1 MLEIIFLIALSG
13 YFIQSALFIIGAS
26 RRFPKNGPANLPKAT
41 VIVAARNEGENILRC
56 LNSLNNLEY
65 PEDRLEIIIVDDKST
80 DATGK
85 IIDEFICDKHKFKK
99 IITKKEIGRL
109 KGKTNALANALDI
122 ASGEIILTT
131 DADCMVSPL
140 WVKTTVSYYKNN
152 VAAVT
157 GFTTQIVNDNFSGM
171 QAIDFIYL
179 LFVASGTINLGT
191 PISCIGNNM
200 SYMKSAY
207 DEVGGYENLPFSVTE
222 DFNLLNAIWKLGKYK
237 IIAPLDRDALVTSL
251 PCRSFKELFR
261 QKKRWAV
268 GGIGV
273 PLPGYLLFIFG
284 FATNFCVFIT
294 PFLLL
299 LQETAA
305 FSSSTVTSTWLYLGF
320 FKIAIDSFVLH
331 PIHNRLGILKNLKYF
346 LTFELYYII
355 YVSALP
361 FVLFTNRKV
370 IWKGREY

>member
-1 MLEIIFLIALSG
+1 
-13 YFIQSALFIIGAS
+13 
-26 RRFPKNGPANLPKAT
+26 
-41 VIVAARNEGENILRC
+41 VIVAARNEEKNILRC
-56 LNSLNNLEY
+56 LNSLDKLDY
-65 PEDRLEIIIVDDKST
+65 PEGKLEIILVDDKST
-80 DATGK
+80 DSTGK
-85 IIDEFICDKHKFKK
+85 IIDEFICGIQKFKK
-99 IITKKEIGRL
+99 IVTKKEIGRL

-131 DADCMVSPL
+131 DADCAVSPS
-140 WVKTTVSYYKNN
+140 WVKTTASYYTNN

-157 GFTTQIVNDNFSGM
+157 GFTTQVVNDNFSGM

-200 SYMKSAY
+200 SYRKNAY

-237 IIAPLDRDALVTSL
+237 IIAPLDKDALVTSL
-251 PCRSFKELFR
+251 PCRSLKELFR

-273 PLPGYLLFIFG
+273 PIPGYLLFIFG
-284 FATNFCVFIT
+284 FAANLCMFIT
-294 PFLLL
+294 PFLFLIQTGFL
-299 LQETAA
+299 AA
-305 FSSSTVTSTWLYLGF
+305 GSTWLYLCF
-320 FKIAIDSFVLH
+320 FKLAVDFFVLH
-331 PIHNRLGILKNLKYF
+331 PIHNRLGIIKNLKYF

-355 YVSALP
+355 YVTALP
-361 FVLFTNRKV
+361 FVLFANRKV